1 MVRHPLS
8 APKPS
13 TATYARG
20 EPRGEPAWLLI
31 AVAFVLALD
40 FSLDAASDV
49 VWRTVKLDTWCHHVV
64 GARRG
69 AARRHGT
76 SLRWQGLI
84 LGLGV
89 TFLAIQGS
97 DWVQL
102 VRFGLRLSSG
112 VYDGILY
119 ALIGMHAVPVVVAVL
134 VLGTV
139 SWRARAAMYSVARR
153 TDIEVGP
160 SIGFS
165 W

>member
-1 MVRHPLS
+1 M
-8 APKPS
+8 
-13 TATYARG
+13 T
-20 EPRGEPAWLLI
+20 
-31 AVAFVLALD
+31 FVLALD
-40 FSLDAASDV
+40 LSIDAASDV
-49 VWRTVKLDTWCHHVV
+49 ACRTVKLDMWCHHVA
-64 GARRG
+64 GAPRG
-69 AARRHGT
+69 ASHRHGT

-84 LGLGV
+84 LGLAV

-112 VYDGILY
+112 VYDAILY
-119 ALIGMHAVPVVVAVL
+119 ALIGMHAVHVVVAVL

-165 W
+165 R